1 MPITLRTILLVEDN
15 PDDEELTLRAL
26 QRNNIS
32 NQVVVVRD
40 GQEAVDWLEGTGPHA
55 GRDPADIPALIL
67 LDLKLPKVDGLD
79 VLRRLRANPR
89 TALVPVVILTSSK
102 EDRDRASGY
111 QSGANSYVQKPVDFT
126 SFVDAV
132 RQLGMYWL
140 MLNEPP
146 PPPNSTS

>member
-1 MPITLRTILLVEDN
+1 MSIANRTILLVEDN

-26 QRNNIS
+26 TRHNIG
-32 NQVVVVRD
+32 NHVVVVRD
-40 GQEAVDWLEGTGPHA
+40 GQEAIDWLEATGPHA
-55 GRDPADIPALIL
+55 GRDVHDTPALIL

-79 VLRRLRANPR
+79 VLRQIRANHK

-111 QSGANSYVQKPVDFT
+111 QGGANSYVQKPVDFNE
-126 SFVDAV
+126 FVNAV

-146 PPPNSTS
+146 PSSLAE

>member
-1 MPITLRTILLVEDN
+1 MSITNRTILLVEDN

-26 QRNNIS
+26 SRNNIS
-32 NQVVVVRD
+32 NEVVVVRD
-40 GQEAVDWLEGTGPHA
+40 GQEAVDWLEGTGPHSD
-55 GRDPADIPALIL
+55 RNPAEIPALIL
-67 LDLKLPKVDGLD
+67 LDLKLPKIDGLD

-102 EDRDRASGY
+102 EERDRASGY

-126 SFVDAV
+126 AFVDAV

-146 PPPNSTS
+146 PAS

>member
-1 MPITLRTILLVEDN
+1 MPITHRTILLVEDN

-26 QRNNIS
+26 SRNNIS
-32 NQVVVVRD
+32 NEVVVVRD

-55 GRDPADIPALIL
+55 GRDVSEIPALVL
-67 LDLKLPKVDGLD
+67 LDLKLPKIDGLD

-111 QSGANSYVQKPVDFT
+111 QSGANSYVQKHVDFT

-146 PPPNSTS
+146 PSS